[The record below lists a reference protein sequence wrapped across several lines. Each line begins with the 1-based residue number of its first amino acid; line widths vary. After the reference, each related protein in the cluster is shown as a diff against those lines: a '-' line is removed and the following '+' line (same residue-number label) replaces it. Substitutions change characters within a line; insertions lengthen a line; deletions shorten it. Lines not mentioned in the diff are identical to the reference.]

1 MPDNSMLK
9 HENEKKNQHFFLKKL
24 KTRTK
29 VKLDESL
36 KPVRPGSRE

>member
-1 MPDNSMLK
+1 MLK
-9 HENEKKNQHFFLKKL
+9 HENEKKNQHFKKKKL

-36 KPVRPGSRE
+36 KPVRPGSQE